1 MKDCQ
6 SPIEN
11 RDLLVIV
18 EALLNLAR
26 CGPTNDHDWLA
37 AEIHRTIWFAAQ
49 LHDGDLVARALLDVA
64 SSLLFVGRPAEAL
77 QKVRNLL
84 ALRR

>member
-11 RDLLVIV
+11 GDLLVIV

-26 CGPTNDHDWLA
+26 RGPTNDPDWLA

-49 LHDGDLVARALLDVA
+49 LHGGDLVARASLDVA

-84 ALRR
+84 ALRG